1 MKKVIRYI
9 ISACLLMAFAA
20 PAVKAQSVKMSP
32 IILVGAPNLQ
42 YEQAFSRRITANI
55 DAFWLPW
62 LFKKNEEVFRVME
75 LAGEVRYYIK
85 ESGRTDMSMPSG
97 LYAGVY
103 AMYGQFNI
111 GMLKNN
117 DLEQSYRDKGWAMSA
132 GVSVGYKVPINARW
146 AIDANLGLGFA
157 HLQWDKYKLGGF
169 YADYPLQTKK
179 TRLWIGPT
187 RFNIAVVYNI
197 PPDMFRWKHK

>member
-1 MKKVIRYI
+1 MKKVIKYL

-62 LFKKNEEVFRVME
+62 LFKKNEEVFRVFE

-85 ESGRTDMSMPSG
+85 ESDRTDMSMPSG
-97 LYAGVY
+97 FYAGVY
-103 AMYGQFNI
+103 AMWGQFNI
-111 GMLKNN
+111 GLLKDN
-117 DLEQSYRDKGWAMSA
+117 DMEKSTRDSGWALSA
-132 GVSVGYKVPINARW
+132 GVSVGYKIPINARW
-146 AIDANLGLGFA
+146 AIDANLGLGIA
-157 HLQWDKYKLGGF
+157 HMQWNKYKLGGF
-169 YADYPLQTKK
+169 YASWPLEKKK
-179 TRLWIGPT
+179 TRLWVGPT
-187 RFNIAVVYNI
+187 RFNISVVYNI
-197 PPDMFRWKHK
+197 PPDIFRWKHK